1 MESLLLH
8 VVFLHVVLLG
18 VGFLGGSKRIKE
30 NAIILR
36 QPFSLETSMRI
47 LTVVLF
53 AVLTIPF
60 AAAQQ
65 NQDATPESTKQSAS
79 KKDKKPA
86 PANAAT
92 PDKSAESGKPAE
104 SPNAEIGEATD
115 KDKDKEEHYDVAEVP
130 PVITHHQ
137 IALNGK
143 TLNYTATA
151 GRLPIKR
158 GDGKTEAEM
167 FFVAY
172 TLDGQE
178 AAKRPLTFSFNGGPG
193 SASVWLH
200 MGALGPKRVVL
211 QPNGFMP
218 AAPYRLED
226 NPDTLLDRS
235 DIVMVDAMATGYS
248 RAATAEL
255 TKKFLG
261 VKGDVQAFGEFI
273 RLYISRYDRWSSPL
287 FLLGESYGTTRAAG
301 IAGYLADH
309 GIAFNGVTLLSMALD
324 FQTLEWN
331 KSNDL
336 PYFLL
341 VPTFNMI
348 AGYHH
353 KLSADLMQDV
363 AKTREEVVR
372 WSSNDYALALGKGD
386 AMTPE
391 ERRKIVDQLSRYIGL
406 RPEVIETHNLRI
418 DVPTFTRELL
428 LDQKLVTGRL
438 DGRFSSPNPGDERY
452 DPTSAAILP
461 PYTSAFNN
469 YLRTELNYR
478 SDMPYRVFAYDE
490 VGFQKWEWGNAVEGF
505 PSTAGG
511 LRSAMIKNPYMKI
524 LVMEGYYDLATP
536 FAAANWT
543 MDHLNLDAQYRQNVA
558 YATYN
563 SGHMVYIDRA
573 EHNKMKKDLVDFME
587 KCLPK

>member
-1 MESLLLH
+1 
-8 VVFLHVVLLG
+8 
-18 VGFLGGSKRIKE
+18 
-30 NAIILR
+30 
-36 QPFSLETSMRI
+36 MRI
-47 LTVVLF
+47 LAVLVF

-60 AAAQQ
+60 VVAQQ
-65 NQDATPESTKQSAS
+65 DQSQDKTPDSAKQAAS
-79 KKDKKPA
+79 KKDKKQTA
-86 PANAAT
+86 PASTAT
-92 PDKSAESGKPAE
+92 PDKSAESARPAE
-104 SPNAEIGEATD
+104 PPKTESSEAT
-115 KDKDKEEHYDVAEVP
+115 DKDKEEHYDVSEVP

-137 IALNGK
+137 AMLNGK

-158 GDGKTEAEM
+158 EDGKTEAEM

-172 TLDGQE
+172 TLDGQD
-178 AAKRPLTFSFNGGPG
+178 AGKRPLTFAFNGGPG

-248 RAATAEL
+248 RAANAEL

-261 VKGDVQAFGEFI
+261 VKGDIQAFGEFI
-273 RLYISRYDRWSSPL
+273 RLYLSRYDRWTSPL

-309 GIAFNGVTLLSMALD
+309 GIAFNGVTLLSMAVD

-336 PYFLL
+336 PYLLL

-353 KLSADLMQDV
+353 KLSADLTQDM

-372 WSSNDYALALGKGD
+372 WSTNDYALALGKGD
-386 AMTPE
+386 ALTQE
-391 ERRKIVDQLSRYIGL
+391 EHRKIVEQLSRYLGL
-406 RPEVIETHNLRI
+406 RPEVIEEHNLRI
-418 DVPTFTRELL
+418 DVPTFSHELL
-428 LDQKLVTGRL
+428 LDQKLITGRL
-438 DGRFSSPNPGDERY
+438 DGRFSSANPDEDRSFY

-469 YLRTELNYR
+469 YLRTELNYKA
-478 SDMPYRVFAYDE
+478 DAPYRVFSYDQP
-490 VGFQKWEWGNAVEGF
+490 GFRTWDWGNAEEGF

-543 MDHLNLDAQYRQNVA
+543 MDHLDLDAKFRQNVS
-558 YATYN
+558 YATYGA
-563 SGHMVYIDRA
+563 GHMVYIDRA
-573 EHNKMKKDLVDFME
+573 EHDKMKKDLVDFME
-587 KCLPK
+587 KCLSK

>member
-1 MESLLLH
+1 M
-8 VVFLHVVLLG
+8 
-18 VGFLGGSKRIKE
+18 
-30 NAIILR
+30 
-36 QPFSLETSMRI
+36 
-47 LTVVLF
+47 
-53 AVLTIPF
+53 LTIPF
-60 AAAQQ
+60 TVAQQ
-65 NQDATPESTKQSAS
+65 TQDTPTESSKPTAAKKEKS
-79 KKDKKPA
+79 KKEPA
-86 PANAAT
+86 SST
-92 PDKSAESGKPAE
+92 PDKPAAETNRPTEPSKPD
-104 SPNAEIGEATD
+104 STEATD
-115 KDKDKEEHYDVAEVP
+115 KDKDKDEHFDVSEVAP
-130 PVITHHQ
+130 IITHHQ
-137 IALNGK
+137 FSSNGK
-143 TLNYTATA
+143 TLSYTATT

-158 GDGKTEAEM
+158 GDGKIEAEM

-172 TLDGQE
+172 TLDGQDV
-178 AAKRPLTFSFNGGPG
+178 ASRPLTFAFNGGPG

-218 AAPYRLED
+218 AAPYRLEE

-261 VKGDVQAFGEFI
+261 LKGDVQAFGEFI
-273 RLYISRYDRWSSPL
+273 RLYLSRYDRWSSPL

-309 GIAFNGVTLLSMALD
+309 GISFNGVTLLSMAVD

-348 AGYHH
+348 AAYHH
-353 KLSADLMQDV
+353 KLSADLTQDM

-372 WSSNDYALALGKGD
+372 WSLNDYAIALGKGD
-386 AMTPE
+386 AITPE
-391 ERRKIVDQLSRYIGL
+391 DHRKIVEQLSHYLGL
-406 RPEVIETHNLRI
+406 RPEVIEANDMRI
-418 DVPTFTRELL
+418 DVPTFTKELL
-428 LDQKLVTGRL
+428 LDQKLIAGRL
-438 DGRFSSPNPGDERY
+438 DGRFTSPDPGEDHFY

-469 YLRTELNYR
+469 YLRTELNYK
-478 SDMPYRVFAYDE
+478 SDMPYRVFAFDE
-490 VGFQKWEWGNAVEGF
+490 PAFQKWEWGNAEQGF

-511 LRSAMIKNPYMKI
+511 LRSAMIKNPYMKV

-543 MDHLNLDAQYRQNVA
+543 MDHLDLGSPFRQNIS

-563 SGHMVYIDRA
+563 AGHMVYIDRA
-573 EHNKMKKDLVDFME
+573 EHDKMKKDLVGFMQ
-587 KCLPK
+587 KCLQK

>member
-1 MESLLLH
+1 MRML
-8 VVFLHVVLLG
+8 VVL
-18 VGFLGGSKRIKE
+18 F
-30 NAIILR
+30 
-36 QPFSLETSMRI
+36 
-47 LTVVLF
+47 F
-53 AVLTIPF
+53 AVLTIPM
-60 AAAQQ
+60 AVAQQ
-65 NQDATPESTKQSAS
+65 DQSQDTTSESAKQAAS

-86 PANAAT
+86 SANAAT

-104 SPNAEIGEATD
+104 PPKADSGEAT
-115 KDKDKEEHYDVAEVP
+115 DKEEHYDVAEVP

-143 TLNYTATA
+143 TLSYTATA
-151 GRLPIKR
+151 GRLPLKR

-172 TLDGQE
+172 TLDGQD
-178 AAKRPLTFSFNGGPG
+178 AGKRPLTFAFNGGPG

-261 VKGDVQAFGEFI
+261 LTGDVQAFGEFI
-273 RLYISRYDRWSSPL
+273 RLYISRYDRWNSPL

-309 GIAFNGVTLLSMALD
+309 GIAFNGVTLLSMAVD

-331 KSNDL
+331 NSNDL
-336 PYFLL
+336 PYLLL

-353 KLSADLMQDV
+353 KLSADLTQDM

-372 WSSNDYALALGKGD
+372 WSNNEYALALGKGD
-386 AMTPE
+386 TLTPE
-391 ERRKIVDQLSRYIGL
+391 ERRKIVEQLSRYIGL
-406 RPEVIETHNLRI
+406 RPEVIEAHDMRI
-418 DVPTFTRELL
+418 DVPTFTKELL
-428 LDQKLVTGRL
+428 LDQKLITGRL
-438 DGRFSSPNPGDERY
+438 DGRFSSPNPGDDHFY

-469 YLRTELNYR
+469 YLRTELNYKIR
-478 SDMPYRVFAYDE
+478 HALQ
-490 VGFQKWEWGNAVEGF
+490 GFR
-505 PSTAGG
+505 
-511 LRSAMIKNPYMKI
+511 LRSTRLP
-524 LVMEGYYDLATP
+524 DLGVGQRRTRLSQHGGRVAIGHDQESVYEDSGDGRLLRPGHTLRRCQL
-536 FAAANWT
+536 
-543 MDHLNLDAQYRQNVA
+543 DHGSSQPGREVPPEYFLRHLQCGAHGVHRSRR
-558 YATYN
+558 T
-563 SGHMVYIDRA
+563 
-573 EHNKMKKDLVDFME
+573 
-587 KCLPK
+587 

>member
-1 MESLLLH
+1 MRP
-8 VVFLHVVLLG
+8 VIVLCFVLS
-18 VGFLGGSKRIKE
+18 FI
-30 NAIILR
+30 
-36 QPFSLETSMRI
+36 P
-47 LTVVLF
+47 LT
-53 AVLTIPF
+53 T
-60 AAAQQ
+60 AQQ
-65 NQDATPESTKQSAS
+65 NESQDKTPESAKPVAAR
-79 KKDKKPA
+79 KDKKQP
-86 PANAAT
+86 AT
-92 PDKSAESGKPAE
+92 PPATTPEMTAESAKPAE
-104 SPNAEIGEATD
+104 PAKAEAAESA
-115 KDKDKEEHYDVAEVP
+115 DKDKEEHYDVAEVP
-130 PVITHHQ
+130 PVVTHHQ
-137 IALNGK
+137 IAAGSK
-143 TLNYTATA
+143 TLNYTATT

-158 GDGKTEAEM
+158 GDGKIEAEM

-178 AAKRPLTFSFNGGPG
+178 PSKRPLTFSFNGGPG

-235 DIVMVDAMATGYS
+235 DIVMVDAVATGYS
-248 RAATAEL
+248 RAANTEL

-261 VKGDVQAFGEFI
+261 VKGDIQGFGEFI
-273 RLYISRYDRWSSPL
+273 RLYLSRYERWSSPL

-301 IAGYLADH
+301 VAGYLDDH
-309 GIAFNGVTLLSMALD
+309 GIAFNGVTLLSMAVD

-336 PYFLL
+336 PYSLL

-353 KLSADLMQDV
+353 KLAADLTQDM
-363 AKTREEVVR
+363 AKTRDEVVH
-372 WSSNDYALALGKGD
+372 WSNTDYALALGKGD
-386 AMTPE
+386 AITPE
-391 ERRKIVDQLSRYIGL
+391 EHRKIVEQLSRYIGL
-406 RPEVIETHNLRI
+406 RPEVIEAHDLRI
-418 DVPTFTRELL
+418 DVPTFTKELL
-428 LDQKLVTGRL
+428 LDQKLISGRL
-438 DGRFSSPNPGDERY
+438 DGRFTSPNPGDERFY

-469 YLRTELNYR
+469 YLSTELNYK
-478 SDMPYRVFAYDE
+478 SDMPYRVFAYDQP
-490 VGFQKWEWGNAVEGF
+490 GFQSWEWGNAVEGF
-505 PSTAGG
+505 PSTAAG

-543 MDHLNLDAQYRQNVA
+543 MDHLDLDPKSRQNIS
-558 YATYN
+558 YGTYN

-573 EHNKMKKDLVDFME
+573 EHDKMKKDLVTFMD
-587 KCLPK
+587 KCLAK

>member
-1 MESLLLH
+1 MKMLAALLC
-8 VVFLHVVLLG
+8 
-18 VGFLGGSKRIKE
+18 
-30 NAIILR
+30 A
-36 QPFSLETSMRI
+36 M
-47 LTVVLF
+47 LTV
-53 AVLTIPF
+53 PF
-60 AAAQQ
+60 TVAQQ
-65 NQDATPESTKQSAS
+65 TQDTPTESS
-79 KKDKKPA
+79 KPTAAKKEKNKKE
-86 PANAAT
+86 PANST
-92 PDKSAESGKPAE
+92 PDKPAVETNKPTE
-104 SPNAEIGEATD
+104 PSKPDSTEATD
-115 KDKDKEEHYDVAEVP
+115 KDKDKDEHFDVSEVAP
-130 PVITHHQ
+130 IITHHQ
-137 IALNGK
+137 FALNGR
-143 TLNYTATA
+143 TLSYTATT

-158 GDGKTEAEM
+158 GDGKIEAEM

-172 TLDGQE
+172 TLDGQDV
-178 AAKRPLTFSFNGGPG
+178 ASRPLTFAFNGGPG

-218 AAPYRLED
+218 AAPYRLEE

-261 VKGDVQAFGEFI
+261 LKGDVEGFGEFI
-273 RLYISRYDRWSSPL
+273 RLYLSRYDRWSSPL

-309 GIAFNGVTLLSMALD
+309 GISFNGVTLLSMAVD

-348 AGYHH
+348 AAYHH
-353 KLSADLMQDV
+353 KLSADLTQDM

-372 WSSNDYALALGKGD
+372 WSLNDYAIALSKGD
-386 AMTPE
+386 AITPDE
-391 ERRKIVDQLSRYIGL
+391 HRKTVEQLSRYLGL
-406 RPEVIETHNLRI
+406 RPEVIEANDMRI
-418 DVPTFTRELL
+418 DVPTFTKELL
-428 LDQKLVTGRL
+428 LDQKLIAGRL
-438 DGRFSSPNPGDERY
+438 DGRFTSPDPGEDHFY

-469 YLRTELNYR
+469 YLRTELNYK
-478 SDMPYRVFAYDE
+478 SDMPYRVFAFDE
-490 VGFQKWEWGNAVEGF
+490 PAFQKWEWGNAEQGF

-511 LRSAMIKNPYMKI
+511 LRSAMIKNPYMKV

-543 MDHLNLDAQYRQNVA
+543 MDHLDLGSPFRQNIS

-563 SGHMVYIDRA
+563 AGHMVYIDRA
-573 EHNKMKKDLVDFME
+573 EHDKMKKDLVGFMQ
-587 KCLPK
+587 KCLQK

>member
-1 MESLLLH
+1 
-8 VVFLHVVLLG
+8 
-18 VGFLGGSKRIKE
+18 
-30 NAIILR
+30 
-36 QPFSLETSMRI
+36 MRI
-47 LTVVLF
+47 LTVLVF
-53 AVLTIPF
+53 AVLTMPF
-60 AAAQQ
+60 AVAQQ
-65 NQDATPESTKQSAS
+65 DQSPDTTSESTKQAAS
-79 KKDKKPA
+79 RKDKKPVS
-86 PANAAT
+86 ANAAT

-104 SPNAEIGEATD
+104 PPKADSGEAT
-115 KDKDKEEHYDVAEVP
+115 DKEEHYDVAEVP
-130 PVITHHQ
+130 PVVTHHQ

-143 TLNYTATA
+143 TLSYTATA
-151 GRLPIKR
+151 GRLPLKR

-172 TLDGQE
+172 TLDGQD
-178 AAKRPLTFSFNGGPG
+178 AGKRPLTFSFNGGPG
-193 SASVWLH
+193 SASIWLH

-211 QPNGFMP
+211 QSNGFMP

-273 RLYISRYDRWSSPL
+273 RLYISRYDRWNSPL

-309 GIAFNGVTLLSMALD
+309 GIAFNGVTLLSMAVD

-353 KLSADLMQDV
+353 KLPADLTQDV
-363 AKTREEVVR
+363 SKTREEVVR
-372 WSSNDYALALGKGD
+372 WSNNEYALALGKGD
-386 AMTPE
+386 ALTAE
-391 ERRKIVDQLSRYIGL
+391 DRRKIVDQLSRYTGL
-406 RPEVIETHNLRI
+406 RPEVIEEHDLRI
-418 DVPTFTRELL
+418 DVPTFTKELL
-428 LDQKLVTGRL
+428 LDQKLITGRL
-438 DGRFSSPNPGDERY
+438 DGRFSSPNPGDERFY

-469 YLRTELNYR
+469 YLRTELNYK
-478 SDMPYRVFAYDE
+478 SDMAYRVFAYDQP
-490 VGFQKWEWGNAVEGF
+490 GFQTWEWGNAVEGF

-511 LRSAMIKNPYMKI
+511 LRSAMIKNPYMKV

-543 MDHLNLDAQYRQNVA
+543 MDHLNLDAKSRQNIS
-558 YATYN
+558 YGTYN
-563 SGHMVYIDRA
+563 AGHMVYIDRA
-573 EHNKMKKDLVDFME
+573 EHNKMKKDLIDFMD

>member
-1 MESLLLH
+1 
-8 VVFLHVVLLG
+8 
-18 VGFLGGSKRIKE
+18 
-30 NAIILR
+30 
-36 QPFSLETSMRI
+36 MRI
-47 LTVVLF
+47 LRLFFFVL
-53 AVLTIPF
+53 LTISF
-60 AAAQQ
+60 ALAQQ
-65 NQDATPESTKQSAS
+65 EQSQDTASESAKQAASKSAS
-79 KKDKKPA
+79 KQDKKQSS
-86 PANAAT
+86 ANAT
-92 PDKSAESGKPAE
+92 NPAESGKPAE
-104 SPNAEIGEATD
+104 PPKADANEAS
-115 KDKDKEEHYDVAEVP
+115 DKEEHYDVTEVP

-137 IALNGK
+137 LTMNGK
-143 TLNYTATA
+143 ILSYTATT

-158 GDGKTEAEM
+158 DDGKIEAEM

-172 TLDGQE
+172 TLDGQD
-178 AAKRPLTFSFNGGPG
+178 AGKRPLTVAFNGGPG

-235 DIVMVDAMATGYS
+235 DIVMVDAMSTGYS

-261 VKGDVQAFGEFI
+261 LKGDIQAFGEFI
-273 RLYISRYDRWSSPL
+273 RLYLSRYERWNSPL

-309 GIAFNGVTLLSMALD
+309 GIAFNGVTLLSMAVD

-336 PYFLL
+336 PYLLL

-353 KLSADLMQDV
+353 KLSADLTQDV
-363 AKTREEVVR
+363 TKTREEVVR
-372 WSSNDYALALGKGD
+372 WSTNDYALALGKGD
-386 AMTPE
+386 ALSPE
-391 ERRKIVDQLSRYIGL
+391 EHRKILEQLSRYIGL
-406 RPEVIETHNLRI
+406 RPEVIEAHNLRI
-418 DVPTFTRELL
+418 DVPTFTQELL
-428 LDQKLVTGRL
+428 LDQKLVSGRL
-438 DGRFSSPNPGDERY
+438 DGRFTSPNPNPDDHDY

-469 YLRTELNYR
+469 YLRTELNYK
-478 SDMPYRVFAYDE
+478 SDAPYRVFAYDE
-490 VGFQKWEWGNAVEGF
+490 PGFEKWEWGNAEQGF

-511 LRSAMIKNPYMKI
+511 LRSAMIKNPYMKV

-543 MDHLNLDAQYRQNVA
+543 MDHLDLSPQYRQSIS
-558 YATYN
+558 YATYGA
-563 SGHMVYIDRA
+563 GHMVYIDRA
-573 EHNKMKKDLVDFME
+573 EHDKMKKDLVDFMD
-587 KCLPK
+587 KCLSK

>member
-1 MESLLLH
+1 MRMLVALLF
-8 VVFLHVVLLG
+8 V
-18 VGFLGGSKRIKE
+18 
-30 NAIILR
+30 
-36 QPFSLETSMRI
+36 
-47 LTVVLF
+47 
-53 AVLTIPF
+53 VLTIPM
-60 AAAQQ
+60 AVAQQ
-65 NQDATPESTKQSAS
+65 DQSQVTTSENAKQAAS

-86 PANAAT
+86 SANAAT

-104 SPNAEIGEATD
+104 APKTDSGEAT
-115 KDKDKEEHYDVAEVP
+115 DKDKEEHYDVAEVP

-143 TLNYTATA
+143 TLSYTATT
-151 GRLPIKR
+151 GRLPLKR

-172 TLDGQE
+172 TLDGQD
-178 AAKRPLTFSFNGGPG
+178 AGKRPLTFAFNGGPG

-261 VKGDVQAFGEFI
+261 LTGDVQAFGEFI
-273 RLYISRYDRWSSPL
+273 RLYISRYDRWNSPL

-309 GIAFNGVTLLSMALD
+309 GIAFNGVTLLSMAVD

-331 KSNDL
+331 NSNDL
-336 PYFLL
+336 PYLLL

-353 KLSADLMQDV
+353 KLSADLTQDV

-372 WSSNDYALALGKGD
+372 WSNNEYALALGKGD
-386 AMTPE
+386 TLTPE
-391 ERRKIVDQLSRYIGL
+391 ERRKIVEQLSRYIGL
-406 RPEVIETHNLRI
+406 RPEVIEAHDMRI
-418 DVPTFTRELL
+418 DVPNFTKELL
-428 LDQKLVTGRL
+428 LDQKLITGRL
-438 DGRFSSPNPGDERY
+438 DGRFSSPNPGDDRFY

-469 YLRTELNYR
+469 YLRTELNYK
-478 SDMPYRVFAYDE
+478 SDMPYRVFAYDQP
-490 VGFQKWEWGNAVEGF
+490 GFQSWEWGNAEHGF

-511 LRSAMIKNPYMKI
+511 LRSAMIKNPYMKV

-543 MDHLNLDAQYRQNVA
+543 MDHLNLDAQFRQNVS

-563 SGHMVYIDRA
+563 AGHMVYIDRA
-573 EHNKMKKDLVDFME
+573 EHNKMRKDLVDFME

>member
-1 MESLLLH
+1 MRLPILLCLA
-8 VVFLHVVLLG
+8 L
-18 VGFLGGSKRIKE
+18 SIS
-30 NAIILR
+30 
-36 QPFSLETSMRI
+36 PFT
-47 LTVVLF
+47 T
-53 AVLTIPF
+53 
-60 AAAQQ
+60 AQQ
-65 NQDATPESTKQSAS
+65 NETADATSENVKTAAA
-79 KKDKKPA
+79 KKDKKQPA
-86 PANAAT
+86 TAA
-92 PDKSAESGKPAE
+92 PDKTAESPKPAE
-104 SPNAEIGEATD
+104 PAKAETAESAD

-137 IALNGK
+137 TAVGGK
-143 TLNYTATA
+143 TLNYTATT

-158 GDGKTEAEM
+158 GDGKIEAEM

-172 TLDGQE
+172 TLDGQD
-178 AAKRPLTFSFNGGPG
+178 AAKRPVTFSFNGGPG

-211 QPNGFMP
+211 LSNGFMP

-248 RAATAEL
+248 RAANAEL

-261 VKGDVQAFGEFI
+261 VKGDIQAFGEFI
-273 RLYISRYDRWSSPL
+273 RLYLSRYERWSSPL

-301 IAGYLADH
+301 VAGYLDDH
-309 GIAFNGVTLLSMALD
+309 GIAFNGVTLLSMAVD

-336 PYFLL
+336 PYLLL

-353 KLSADLMQDV
+353 KLAADLTQDM
-363 AKTREEVVR
+363 AKTRDEVVR
-372 WSSNDYALALGKGD
+372 WSNTDYALALSKGD
-386 AMTPE
+386 AITPE
-391 ERRKIVDQLSRYIGL
+391 EHRKIVEQLSRYIGL
-406 RPEVIETHNLRI
+406 RPEVIEAHDLRI
-418 DVPTFTRELL
+418 DVPTFTKELL
-428 LDQKLVTGRL
+428 LDQKLISGRL
-438 DGRFSSPNPGDERY
+438 DGRFTSPNPGDERFY

-469 YLRTELNYR
+469 YLRTELNYK
-478 SDMPYRVFAYDE
+478 SDMPYRVFAYDQP
-490 VGFQKWEWGNAVEGF
+490 GFQTWEWGNAVEGF

-511 LRSAMIKNPYMKI
+511 LRSAMIKNPFMKVF
-524 LVMEGYYDLATP
+524 VMEGYYDLATP
-536 FAAANWT
+536 FAAADWT
-543 MDHLNLDAQYRQNVA
+543 MNHLDLDAKYRQNIS
-558 YATYN
+558 YGTYN

-573 EHNKMKKDLVDFME
+573 EHDKMKKDLVTFMD
-587 KCLPK
+587 KCLAK

>member
-1 MESLLLH
+1 
-8 VVFLHVVLLG
+8 
-18 VGFLGGSKRIKE
+18 
-30 NAIILR
+30 
-36 QPFSLETSMRI
+36 MRM
-47 LTVVLF
+47 LVALLF
-53 AVLTIPF
+53 AVLTIPM
-60 AAAQQ
+60 AVAQQ
-65 NQDATPESTKQSAS
+65 DQSQDTTSESTKQAAS

-86 PANAAT
+86 SANAAT

-104 SPNAEIGEATD
+104 PPKADSGEAT
-115 KDKDKEEHYDVAEVP
+115 DKEEHYDVAEVP

-143 TLNYTATA
+143 TLSYTATA
-151 GRLPIKR
+151 GRLPLKR

-172 TLDGQE
+172 TLDGQD
-178 AAKRPLTFSFNGGPG
+178 AGKRPLTFAFNGGPG

-226 NPDTLLDRS
+226 NPETLLDRS

-261 VKGDVQAFGEFI
+261 LTGDVQAFGEFI
-273 RLYISRYDRWSSPL
+273 RLYISRYDRWNSPL

-309 GIAFNGVTLLSMALD
+309 GIAFNGVTLLSMAVD

-331 KSNDL
+331 NSNDL
-336 PYFLL
+336 PYLLL

-353 KLSADLMQDV
+353 KLSADLTQDV

-372 WSSNDYALALGKGD
+372 WSNNEYALALGKGD
-386 AMTPE
+386 TLTPE
-391 ERRKIVDQLSRYIGL
+391 ERRKIVEQLSRYIGL
-406 RPEVIETHNLRI
+406 RPEVIEAHDLRI
-418 DVPTFTRELL
+418 DVPTFTKELL
-428 LDQKLVTGRL
+428 LDQKLITGRL
-438 DGRFSSPNPGDERY
+438 DGRFSSPNPGDDRFY

-469 YLRTELNYR
+469 YLRTELNYK
-478 SDMPYRVFAYDE
+478 SDMPYRVFAYDQP
-490 VGFQKWEWGNAVEGF
+490 GFQSWEWGNAEHGF

-511 LRSAMIKNPYMKI
+511 LRSAMIKNPYMKV

-543 MDHLNLDAQYRQNVA
+543 MDHLNLDAQFRQNVS

-563 SGHMVYIDRA
+563 AGHMVYIDRA

>member
-1 MESLLLH
+1 
-8 VVFLHVVLLG
+8 
-18 VGFLGGSKRIKE
+18 
-30 NAIILR
+30 
-36 QPFSLETSMRI
+36 MRI
-47 LTVVLF
+47 LMALLL
-53 AVLTIPF
+53 AALLIPF
-60 AAAQQ
+60 AVAQQ
-65 NQDATPESTKQSAS
+65 NQSQDATPDSAKPAAV
-79 KKDKKPA
+79 KKDRKQATPGSA
-86 PANAAT
+86 TT
-92 PDKSAESGKPAE
+92 PDKPAE
-104 SPNAEIGEATD
+104 TAKPQESPKADGEAT
-115 KDKDKEEHYDVAEVP
+115 DKEEHYDVSEVP

-137 IALNGK
+137 LSLNGK
-143 TLNYTATA
+143 TLAYTATT

-158 GDGKTEAEM
+158 GDGKIEAEM

-172 TLDGQE
+172 TLDGQD
-178 AAKRPLTFSFNGGPG
+178 ADKRPLTFAFNGGPG

-218 AAPYRLED
+218 AAPYRLVD

-235 DIVMVDAMATGYS
+235 DVVMIDAMSTGYS

-273 RLYISRYDRWSSPL
+273 RLYLSRYERWNSPL

-309 GIAFNGVTLLSMALD
+309 GISFNGVTLLSMAVD

-331 KSNDL
+331 NSNDL

-341 VPTFNMI
+341 VPSFTMI

-353 KLSADLMQDV
+353 KLSTDLTQDM
-363 AKTREEVVR
+363 ARTREEVVR
-372 WSSNDYALALGKGD
+372 WSSNDYALALAKGD
-386 AMTPE
+386 SLTPE
-391 ERRKIVDQLSRYIGL
+391 EHRKIVEQLSRYTGL
-406 RPEVIETHNLRI
+406 RPEVIEAHDMRI

-428 LDQKLVTGRL
+428 LDQKLLTGRL
-438 DGRFSSPNPGDERY
+438 DGRFTSPSPGDERFY
-452 DPTSAAILP
+452 DPTSGAILP
-461 PYTSAFNN
+461 PYTSAFNH
-469 YLRTELNYR
+469 YLRTELNYK
-478 SDMPYRVFAYDE
+478 SDMPYRVFAYDQP
-490 VGFQKWEWGNAVEGF
+490 GFRDWEWGNSIEGF

-511 LRSAMIKNPYMKI
+511 LRAAIIKNPYMKV

-543 MDHLNLDAQYRQNVA
+543 MDHLDLTPQFRQNIS

-563 SGHMVYIDRA
+563 AGHMVYIDRA

>member
-1 MESLLLH
+1 MLIQFFFPETS
-8 VVFLHVVLLG
+8 V
-18 VGFLGGSKRIKE
+18 RIP
-30 NAIILR
+30 IIL
-36 QPFSLETSMRI
+36 F
-47 LTVVLF
+47 F
-53 AVLTIPF
+53 AMLTIPF
-60 AAAQQ
+60 AVGQ
-65 NQDATPESTKQSAS
+65 NQSQDATPESAKPNAS
-79 KKDKKPA
+79 KKDKKQST
-86 PANAAT
+86 PANATT
-92 PDKSAESGKPAE
+92 PEKLAESGTPAE
-104 SPNAEIGEATD
+104 PPKPDASGATD
-115 KDKDKEEHYDVAEVP
+115 KDKDKEEHYDVAEIP
-130 PVITHHQ
+130 PIVTRHQ
-137 IALNGK
+137 TAVNGK
-143 TLNYTATA
+143 TFSYTATT

-178 AAKRPLTFSFNGGPG
+178 AAKRPLTFAFNGGPG

-200 MGALGPKRVVL
+200 MGDLGPKRVVL

-218 AAPYRLED
+218 AAPYSLED

-261 VKGDVQAFGEFI
+261 VEGDIQAFGEFI
-273 RLYISRYDRWSSPL
+273 RLYLSRYERWSSPL

-309 GIAFNGVTLLSMALD
+309 GIAFNGVTLLSMAVD

-336 PYFLL
+336 PYLLL

-353 KLSADLMQDV
+353 KLSAELTQDM

-372 WSSNDYALALGKGD
+372 WSTNDYALALGKGD
-386 AMTPE
+386 AMSPDE
-391 ERRKIVDQLSRYIGL
+391 HRKIVEQLSRYTGL
-406 RPEVIETHNLRI
+406 RPEVIEAHDLRI
-418 DVPTFTRELL
+418 DVPTFTQELL
-428 LDQKLVTGRL
+428 LDHKLITGRL
-438 DGRFSSPNPGDERY
+438 DGRFTSPDPGEERPY

-469 YLRTELNYR
+469 YLRIELNYK
-478 SDMPYRVFAYDE
+478 SDMPYRVFAYDQP
-490 VGFQKWEWGNAVEGF
+490 GFQKWEWGNAVQGF

-536 FAAANWT
+536 FTAANWT
-543 MDHLNLDAQYRQNVA
+543 MDHLDLGPQFRQNIS

-573 EHNKMKKDLVDFME
+573 EHDKMKKDLVDFME

>member
-1 MESLLLH
+1 MR
-8 VVFLHVVLLG
+8 FFTVL
-18 VGFLGGSKRIKE
+18 V
-30 NAIILR
+30 
-36 QPFSLETSMRI
+36 
-47 LTVVLF
+47 F
-53 AVLTIPF
+53 AVLLVPF
-60 AAAQQ
+60 SARAQQ
-65 NQDATPESTKQSAS
+65 NQSQDSSSESANQSSPKATSKKEKIKKESTPTSPATLEKSTEPGKPSEPESA
-79 KKDKKPA
+79 
-86 PANAAT
+86 
-92 PDKSAESGKPAE
+92 
-104 SPNAEIGEATD
+104 EATD
-115 KDKDKEEHYDVAEVP
+115 KDKEERFDVAEIP
-130 PVITHHQ
+130 PVVTHHQ
-137 IALNGK
+137 IAVNGK
-143 TLNYTATA
+143 TFSYTATT

-158 GDGKTEAEM
+158 GDGKVEAEM

-172 TLDGQE
+172 TLDGQDSG
-178 AAKRPLTFSFNGGPG
+178 KRPLTFAFNGGPG

-211 QPNGFMP
+211 QSNGFMP

-226 NPDTLLDRS
+226 NPDTLLDHS

-248 RAATAEL
+248 RAATPEL

-273 RLYISRYDRWSSPL
+273 RLYLSRYDRWSSPL

-309 GIAFNGVTLLSMALD
+309 GIAFNGVTLLSMAVD

-353 KLSADLMQDV
+353 KLATDLSPDM
-363 AKTREEVVR
+363 AKTRDEVVR
-372 WSSNDYALALGKGD
+372 WSMTDYALALGKGD
-386 AMTPE
+386 ALTPE
-391 ERRKIVDQLSRYIGL
+391 ERRKVVEQLSRYIGL
-406 RPEVIETHNLRI
+406 RPEVIEAHNLRI
-418 DVPTFTRELL
+418 DVPTFTQELL
-428 LDQKLVTGRL
+428 LDQKLIAGRL
-438 DGRFSSPNPGDERY
+438 DGRFTSPNPDGDDREY

-461 PYTSAFNN
+461 PYTSAFYN
-469 YLRTELNYR
+469 YLRTELNYKI
-478 SDMPYRVFAYDE
+478 DMPYRVFAYDE

-511 LRSAMIKNPYMKI
+511 LRSAIIKNPYMKI

-543 MDHLNLDAQYRQNVA
+543 MDHLDLNPQFRQNIS
-558 YATYN
+558 YATFN
-563 SGHMVYIDRA
+563 SGHMVYIDRSQ
-573 EHNKMKKDLVDFME
+573 HDKMKKDLVDFME
-587 KCLPK
+587 KSLPK

>member
-1 MESLLLH
+1 MRSL
-8 VVFLHVVLLG
+8 VVLCFVLP
-18 VGFLGGSKRIKE
+18 F
-30 NAIILR
+30 IL
-36 QPFSLETSMRI
+36 
-47 LTVVLF
+47 LTTTL
-53 AVLTIPF
+53 AS
-60 AAAQQ
+60 AQQ
-65 NQDATPESTKQSAS
+65 NESQETTPAS
-79 KKDKKPA
+79 PKPAAARKDKKQP
-86 PANAAT
+86 AAT
-92 PDKSAESGKPAE
+92 PDKAAESAEPAKPEAAE
-104 SPNAEIGEATD
+104 SADKD

-137 IALNGK
+137 IAVGGK
-143 TLNYTATA
+143 TLNYTATT

-158 GDGKTEAEM
+158 GDGKIEAEM

-172 TLDGQE
+172 TLDGQDAE
-178 AAKRPLTFSFNGGPG
+178 KRPLTFSFNGGPG

-226 NPDTLLDRS
+226 NPDTLIDRS

-248 RAATAEL
+248 RAANAEL

-261 VKGDVQAFGEFI
+261 VKGDIQAFGEFI
-273 RLYISRYDRWSSPL
+273 RLYLSRYERWSSPL

-301 IAGYLADH
+301 IAGYLDDH
-309 GIAFNGVTLLSMALD
+309 GIAFNGVTLLSMAVD

-336 PYFLL
+336 PYVLL

-353 KLSADLMQDV
+353 KLAADLTQDM
-363 AKTREEVVR
+363 AKTRDEVVR
-372 WSSNDYALALGKGD
+372 WSNSEYALALGKGD
-386 AMTPE
+386 ALSPE
-391 ERRKIVDQLSRYIGL
+391 EHRKIVEQLSRYIGL
-406 RPEVIETHNLRI
+406 RPEVIEAHDLRI
-418 DVPTFTRELL
+418 DVPTFTKELL
-428 LDQKLVTGRL
+428 LDQKLISGRL
-438 DGRFSSPNPGDERY
+438 DGRFTSPNPGDDRGY

-469 YLRTELNYR
+469 YLRTELNYK
-478 SDMPYRVFAYDE
+478 SDTPYRVFAYDQP
-490 VGFQKWEWGNAVEGF
+490 GFQTWEWGNAVEGF

-511 LRSAMIKNPYMKI
+511 LRSAMIKNPYMKV

-543 MDHLNLDAQYRQNVA
+543 MDHLDLDAKYRQNIS
-558 YATYN
+558 YGTYN

-573 EHNKMKKDLVDFME
+573 EHDKMKKDLVGFMD
-587 KCLPK
+587 KCLAK

>member
-1 MESLLLH
+1 
-8 VVFLHVVLLG
+8 
-18 VGFLGGSKRIKE
+18 
-30 NAIILR
+30 
-36 QPFSLETSMRI
+36 MRI
-47 LTVVLF
+47 LAVLF
-53 AVLTIPF
+53 FVGLTIPF
-60 AAAQQ
+60 AVAQQ
-65 NQDATPESTKQSAS
+65 EQSQPTTSENTKQAAAKSPKKQATPAATPE
-79 KKDKKPA
+79 
-86 PANAAT
+86 
-92 PDKSAESGKPAE
+92 KPAE
-104 SPNAEIGEATD
+104 SGRPESAKPESNEAT
-115 KDKDKEEHYDVAEVP
+115 DKEEHYDVAEVP

-137 IALNGK
+137 ATVNGK
-143 TLNYTATA
+143 TFSYTATT
-151 GRLPIKR
+151 GRLPSKR
-158 GDGKTEAEM
+158 EDGKIEAEM

-178 AAKRPLTFSFNGGPG
+178 AGRRPLTFAFNGGPG

-200 MGALGPKRVVL
+200 MGAIGPKRVVL
-211 QPNGFMP
+211 QQNGFMP

-261 VKGDVQAFGEFI
+261 LKGDVQAFGEFI
-273 RLYISRYDRWSSPL
+273 RLYLSRYDRWTSPL

-301 IAGYLADH
+301 LAGYLADH
-309 GIAFNGVTLLSMALD
+309 GIAFNGVTLLSMAVD

-336 PYFLL
+336 PYILL
-341 VPTFNMI
+341 LPTFNMI

-353 KLSADLMQDV
+353 KLAADLTPDA

-372 WSSNDYALALGKGD
+372 WAATDYALALGKGD
-386 AMTPE
+386 TMTPDE
-391 ERRKIVDQLSRYIGL
+391 HRKIVEQLSRYTGL
-406 RPEVIETHNLRI
+406 RPEVIEAHDLRI
-418 DVPTFTRELL
+418 DVPTFDRELL
-428 LDQKLVTGRL
+428 LDQKLIAGRL
-438 DGRFSSPNPGDERY
+438 DGRFTSPNPDEDRGFY

-469 YLRTELNYR
+469 YLRTELNYK
-478 SDMPYRVFAYDE
+478 SDAPYRVFAYDQP
-490 VGFQKWEWGNAVEGF
+490 GFRTWDWGNAEQGF

-543 MDHLNLDAQYRQNVA
+543 MDHLDLDGKYRQNIS
-558 YATYN
+558 YATYGA
-563 SGHMVYIDRA
+563 GHMVYVDRA
-573 EHNKMKKDLVDFME
+573 EHDKMKKDLVDFMDR
-587 KCLPK
+587 CLK